1 MIARSRIASLIVL
14 LVAVGCQKQ
23 AVSEPAEPSKSAP
36 KASTNA
42 ALPSIPGWPPVK
54 AQPKLQ
60 TMKLYVGPEV
70 VTAEVAM
77 TQVQIATGMMFRTE
91 MAENEGML
99 FVFSQPHRTSFY
111 MKNTKLPLNVAY
123 LDSEGT
129 ILELLEL
136 KPLDET
142 PVEAKTDRV
151 QFVLE
156 MNKGWFTR
164 HNVSVGSIITCEAG
178 RLKDAFRFGP

>member
-1 MIARSRIASLIVL
+1 MIARTCVVSLIAL
-14 LVAVGCQKQ
+14 LLAVGCQKS
-23 AVSEPAEPSKSAP
+23 AVSQAAAPSKSAP
-36 KASTNA
+36 APSTNA
-42 ALPSIPGWPPVK
+42 ALPAIPGWPPVK
-54 AQPKLQ
+54 AQPKLP

-70 VTAEVAM
+70 VTAELAM
-77 TQVQIATGMMFRTE
+77 NQIQIATGMMFRTA

-129 ILELLEL
+129 VLELHEL

-142 PVEAKTDRV
+142 PVEAKSDRV

-156 MNKGWFTR
+156 MNKGWFAR
-164 HNVSVGSIITCEAG
+164 HNVSVGSIITCETG
-178 RLKDAFRFGP
+178 KLKDAFRFGP

>member
-1 MIARSRIASLIVL
+1 MIARSRIASLIIL
-14 LVAVGCQKQ
+14 LVAVGCQKP
-23 AVSEPAEPSKSAP
+23 ASSEPAPPPKSP
-36 KASTNA
+36 PTSTNA
-42 ALPSIPGWPPVK
+42 AQPSIVAGIVK

-77 TQVQIATGMMFRTE
+77 NQIQIATGMMFRTA

-129 ILELLEL
+129 ILELHEL

-156 MNKGWFTR
+156 MNKGWFAR

-178 RLKDAFRFGP
+178 KLKDAFRFGP